1 MCPIDSNW
9 ERTGILCTLGSIL
22 PGSQQSGE
30 KMGNSVRKLTES
42 GTAGSPGERTP
53 LPIPGAP
60 GKRLHGDKQL
70 TVAQAQR
77 LDRLRQAARD
87 LASEGGYAAVTMRDV
102 AKRANVG
109 LATVY
114 RYFSS
119 KDHLIADVHAM
130 RSVEVIESL
139 QENPPEG
146 ATAANRVAAVFG
158 QMLEATAEDLDL
170 AAAGVA
176 AITSSDPVASSPQYW
191 QSMVMV
197 AYLDAALG
205 EEDVGDRRELGEI
218 LGHMFFSLMIGLAAG
233 RMPLEDCKRV
243 MTRSVEL
250 ILNKP

>member
-1 MCPIDSNW
+1 
-9 ERTGILCTLGSIL
+9 
-22 PGSQQSGE
+22 
-30 KMGNSVRKLTES
+30 MGNPLQESTKLE
-42 GTAGSPGERTP
+42 AEQRAP
-53 LPIPGAP
+53 LPIPGEP
-60 GKRLHGDKQL
+60 GKRLHGDKKL
-70 TVAQAQR
+70 TLAQAQR

-130 RSVEVIESL
+130 RSVEVIERLRES
-139 QENPPEG
+139 PPEG
-146 ATAANRVAAVFG
+146 ATASDRVAAVFG
-158 QMLEATAEDLDL
+158 QMLETTAEDLEL

-205 EEDVGDRRELGEI
+205 EEDVGNRQELGEI
-218 LGHMFFSLMIGLAAG
+218 LGHVFFSLMIGLASG
-233 RMPLEDCKRV
+233 RMDLDECKRV
-243 MTRSVEL
+243 MTRSVQL
-250 ILNKP
+250 ILDKP

>member
-1 MCPIDSNW
+1 
-9 ERTGILCTLGSIL
+9 
-22 PGSQQSGE
+22 
-30 KMGNSVRKLTES
+30 MGNSVRKAAES
-42 GTAGSPGERTP
+42 EAASDVGQRPP
-53 LPIPGAP
+53 LPVPGGP
-60 GKRLHGDKQL
+60 GKRLHGDRKL

-139 QENPPEG
+139 QDNPPQG
-146 ATAANRVAAVFG
+146 ATAADRLAAVFR
-158 QMLEATAEDLDL
+158 QMLETTAEDLAF

-191 QSMVMV
+191 QSMVMA

-205 EEDVGDRRELGEI
+205 EEDVGDRREIGEI
-218 LGHMFFSLMIGLAAG
+218 LGHVFFSLMIGLAAG
-233 RMPLEDCKRV
+233 RMPLDECEHV
-243 MTRSVEL
+243 MTRAVEL
-250 ILNKP
+250 IVRKP